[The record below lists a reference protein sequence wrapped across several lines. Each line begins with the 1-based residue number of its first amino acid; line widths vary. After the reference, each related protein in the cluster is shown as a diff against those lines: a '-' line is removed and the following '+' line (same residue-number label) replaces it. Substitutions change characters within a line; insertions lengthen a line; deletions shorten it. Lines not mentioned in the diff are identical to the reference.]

1 MKFGKKVALLMGV
14 VAVNSAMAACPTGTQ
29 YRGLDGGRNQCA
41 LTGKYLSSTLTL
53 TDNNDYILEGPVF
66 IGADNSQQSVLR
78 IAPGTKIMGQPAAFL
93 AVMRGS
99 KIFAEGTKR
108 RPIVFTSLKKTGRKP
123 GDWGGIVLN
132 GNAPINACAAGTP
145 VCEAVSE
152 GIKVEQVKFGGN
164 SPDESSGKLS
174 FVRVEYS
181 GYPIAPDNELN
192 GITFNG
198 VGNGTV
204 VENVQVHKSADDGIE
219 MFGGTVNMKNI
230 VLTGNEDDSLDWDMG
245 YVGKV
250 QFMLIDQLNSV
261 SDNGFEADNLK
272 SPMDAMPRSN
282 PTISNITMIASKNT
296 SAYGALLRRGTS
308 GQISNAVITGF
319 AKACVDVDDQE
330 TFVGGKPTLTHSILN
345 CKKVFEN
352 EEAEAANTTSWFE
365 GQDGN
370 QMTDPMLDKYVPK
383 SGSPALAV
391 ANVPADSFFENVD
404 YIGAIGSTSRSDFT
418 KGWITLD
425 LE

>member
-1 MKFGKKVALLMGV
+1 MKFGKKLALLMGV
-14 VAVNSAMAACPTGTQ
+14 VAVNSATAACPTGTH
-29 YRGLDGGRNQCA
+29 YRGLDAGRNQCA

-53 TDNNDYILEGPVF
+53 TADNDYILEGPVF

-78 IAPGTKIMGQPAAFL
+78 IGPGTKIMGQPAAFL

-108 RPIVFTSLKKTGRKP
+108 KPIVFTSLKKTGRKP
-123 GDWGGIVLN
+123 GDWGGLVLN

-164 SPDESSGKLS
+164 EPSESSGKLTY
-174 FVRVEYS
+174 VRVEYS

-192 GITFNG
+192 GISFNG
-198 VGNGTV
+198 VGNGTLV
-204 VENVQVHKSADDGIE
+204 DHVQVHKSADDGIE
-219 MFGGTVNMKNI
+219 MFGGTVNMKHV

-261 SDNGFEADNLK
+261 SDNGIEADNLK
-272 SPMDAMPRSN
+272 SPMDASPRSN
-282 PTISNITMIASKNT
+282 PTLSNVTMIASKNT
-296 SAYGALLRRGTS
+296 SAYGALLRRGTA
-308 GQISNAVITGF
+308 GHLSNFVVTGF
-319 AKACVDVDDQE
+319 AKACVDIDDQA
-330 TFVGGKPTLTHSILN
+330 TFTHGQLGLTHSILN

-352 EEAEAANTTSWFE
+352 EEAEVAMTTSFFE
-365 GQDGN
+365 TQDGN
-370 QMTDPMLDKYVPK
+370 QVADPMLDAYVPK
-383 SGSPALAV
+383 SGSPALV
-391 ANVPADSFFENVD
+391 AADVPNDPFFETVD
-404 YIGAIGSTSRSDFT
+404 YIGAIGSTSRSDYA